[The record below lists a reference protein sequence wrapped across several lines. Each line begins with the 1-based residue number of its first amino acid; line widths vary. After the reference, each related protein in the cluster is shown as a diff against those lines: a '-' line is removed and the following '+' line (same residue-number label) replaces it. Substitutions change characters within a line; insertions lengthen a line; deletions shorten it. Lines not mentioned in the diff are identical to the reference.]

1 MSKTPTTAIVVAT
14 ADDTTIPDEE
24 VADKDMDEDEDAA
37 EETIMI
43 RTIT

>member
-1 MSKTPTTAIVVAT
+1 MAA
-14 ADDTTIPDEE
+14 ATTIPDEE
-24 VADKDMDEDEDAA
+24 VADEDEDADEDAEAA

>member
-1 MSKTPTTAIVVAT
+1 VVAT
-14 ADDTTIPDEE
+14 AAATTIPDEE
-24 VADKDMDEDEDAA
+24 VADEDEDAEAA